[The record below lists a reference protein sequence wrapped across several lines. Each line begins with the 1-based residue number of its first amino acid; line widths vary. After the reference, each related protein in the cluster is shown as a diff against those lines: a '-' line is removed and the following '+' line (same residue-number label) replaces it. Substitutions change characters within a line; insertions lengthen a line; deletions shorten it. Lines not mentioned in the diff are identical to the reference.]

1 MAYTINKY
9 NTDQLTIVQDGTLDQ
24 TTDLKLVGK
33 NYAGYGEIQNENFVF
48 LLENF
53 AGSNQ
58 PPRAIK
64 GQVWFDSANSKLK
77 FNDGTKWRTTGGAE
91 ISATAPAGL
100 AIGDFWWD
108 TTNEQL
114 YSYNGTD
121 FVLIGP
127 QDAGSGITQMT
138 SRTVRDTTAV
148 SRSVIAAT
156 VNDEVMFI
164 ISPLE
169 FTIDSNDAQNTITG
183 FDVIRAGVTL
193 KNTLNAS
200 AGVTSGT
207 QRFHGTATNAE
218 KLGGLSSANYITATP
233 GVPTVFSELVNFQT
247 DDGVAIGAGLDLK
260 LFIENDNQGVI
271 SNTQGDEI
279 RFRTKKT
286 GGLIKNIATLGY
298 STDAATLNYGLIK
311 PGLNAAGTDNEL
323 VALGDVSNTFAAV
336 YATNLFGLS
345 EKASALVV
353 GGSARIGAIDSIGTG
368 TSNTVAVRDASGNLN
383 AVLFQGTA
391 TSARYA
397 DLAEKYTTSEELPAG
412 TAVSVSYDDDA
423 EVAPANASNHSIGV
437 VSTDPAY
444 MMNSDIDGQYIGLKG
459 RLPVRVTGVVK
470 KGQAVYAW
478 ENGVCS
484 TLATTG
490 LVGIALESSNNA
502 SEKLI
507 ECVLKV

>member
-53 AGSNQ
+53 AGANQ

-64 GQVWFDSANSKLK
+64 GQIWFDSANSKLK

-100 AIGDFWWD
+100 ATGDFWWD

-114 YSYNGTD
+114 YSYNGSD

-127 QDAGSGITQMT
+127 QDAGSGITQMQ
-138 SRTVRDTTAV
+138 SKTVRDTQSLT
-148 SRSVIAAT
+148 RSIIAAT
-156 VNDEVMFI
+156 VNDEVMFV
-164 ISPLE
+164 ISTIE
-169 FTIDSNDAQNTITG
+169 FTIDKTDAENDISG

-193 KNTLNAS
+193 KNTTNTTGGA
-200 AGVTSGT
+200 TSGT
-207 QRFHGTATNAE
+207 QRFWGTASNAE
-218 KLGGLSSANYITATP
+218 RLNGKAATEYVTATP
-233 GVPTVFSELVNFQT
+233 GEPSIFTEITNFQT
-247 DDGVAIGAGLDLK
+247 DAGVAVGAGLDLK
-260 LFIENDNQGVI
+260 IFVENDNQGVI

-279 RFRTKKT
+279 RIRTKQS
-286 GGLIKNIATLGY
+286 GGTIKNIVTFKPGV
-298 STDAATLNYGLIK
+298 IK
-311 PGLNAAGTDNEL
+311 PGLNVTGTAVES
-323 VALGDVSNTFAAV
+323 VTLGDSSNVFSAV
-336 YATNLFGLS
+336 HATNFYGIS
-345 EKASALVV
+345 EKASALIV
-353 GGSARIGAIDSIGTG
+353 GGTARVGAVNTIGTG
-368 TSNTVAVRDASGNLN
+368 TSNSVAVRDASGNLN

-397 DLAEKYTTSEELPAG
+397 DLAEKYSTAEELPAG
-412 TAVSVSYDDDA
+412 TAVAVCSHPDH
-423 EVAPANASNHSIGV
+423 EVEPANASDFCIGV

-444 MMNSDIDGQYIGLKG
+444 MMNSEAEGQFIGLKG
-459 RLPVRVTGVVK
+459 RLPVRVKGPIR

-478 ENGVCS
+478 ADGVCS
-484 TLATTG
+484 AIATSA
-490 LVGIALESSNNA
+490 LVGIALESSDDN

>member
-53 AGSNQ
+53 AGANQ

-64 GQVWFDSANSKLK
+64 GQIWFDTANSKLK

-114 YSYNGTD
+114 YSYNGSD

-127 QDAGSGITQMT
+127 QDAGSGITQMQ
-138 SRTVRDTTAV
+138 SRTVRDTGSLT
-148 SRSVIAAT
+148 RSIIAAT

-164 ISPLE
+164 ISPIE
-169 FTIDSNDAQNTITG
+169 FTIDSTDAENAISG
-183 FDVIRAGVTL
+183 FDIVRAGVTP
-193 KNTLNAS
+193 KNTTNAT

-207 QRFHGTATNAE
+207 QRFWGTASNSE
-218 KLGGLSSANYITATP
+218 KLNGLAASNYVTATP
-233 GVPTVFSELVNFQT
+233 GQPSVFTEITNFQT
-247 DDGVAIGAGLDLK
+247 DAGIAIGAGLDLK
-260 LFIENDNQGVI
+260 IFVENDNQGVI
-271 SNTQGDEI
+271 ANAQGDEI
-279 RFRTKKT
+279 RFRTKQLGGTNKNIVTFKT
-286 GGLIKNIATLGY
+286 GIV
-298 STDAATLNYGLIK
+298 K
-311 PGLNAAGTDNEL
+311 PGLNAAGTAVES
-323 VALGDVSNTFAAV
+323 VTLGDVSNVFTAA
-336 YATNLFGLS
+336 YATNFYGTS
-345 EKASALVV
+345 EKASALIV
-353 GGSARIGAIDSIGTG
+353 GGTARTGAVDSIGTG
-368 TSNTVAVRDASGNLN
+368 TSNSVAVRDASGNLN

-397 DLAEKYTTSEELPAG
+397 DLAEKYSTAEELPAG
-412 TAVSVSYDDDA
+412 TAVAVCSHPDH
-423 EVAPANASNHSIGV
+423 EVEPANASDFCIGV

-444 MMNSDIDGQYIGLKG
+444 MMNSEAEGQFIGLKG
-459 RLPVRVTGVVK
+459 RLPVRVKGPIR

-478 ENGVCS
+478 ADGVCS
-484 TLATTG
+484 AIATSA
-490 LVGIALESSNNA
+490 LVGIALESSDDN

>member
-9 NTDQLTIVQDGTLDQ
+9 NTNQLTIVQDGTLDQ

-53 AGSNQ
+53 AGNNQ
-58 PPRAIK
+58 PPRAIT
-64 GQVWFDSANSKLK
+64 GQVWFDTANSKLK

-100 AIGDFWWD
+100 ATGDFWWD

-127 QDAGSGITQMT
+127 QDAGSGITQMQ
-138 SRTVRDTTAV
+138 SRTVRDTLAV
-148 SRSVIAAT
+148 SKSVIAAT

-164 ISPLE
+164 ISPVE
-169 FTIDSNDAQNTITG
+169 FTIDSTDAENAISG
-183 FDVIRAGVTL
+183 FDVVRAGITL
-193 KNTLNAS
+193 KNTLNAT

-218 KLGGLSSANYITATP
+218 KLNGLAASNYVTATP
-233 GVPTVFSELVNFQT
+233 GSPSVFTEVTNFQT
-247 DDGVAIGAGLDLK
+247 DSGIAIGAGLDLK
-260 LFIENDNQGVI
+260 IFIENDNQGVI
-271 SNTQGDEI
+271 ANSQGDEI
-279 RFRTKKT
+279 RFRTKQS
-286 GGLIKNIATLGY
+286 GGLLKNIVTLKPGVV
-298 STDAATLNYGLIK
+298 K
-311 PGLNAAGTDNEL
+311 PGLNATATAVES
-323 VALGDVSNTFAAV
+323 VTLGDSSNQFAAV
-336 YATNLFGLS
+336 YATNIWGIS
-345 EKASALVV
+345 EKASALIV
-353 GGSARIGAIDSIGTG
+353 GGTARTGSVDTIGTG
-368 TSNTVAVRDASGNLN
+368 TSSSVAVRDGSGNLN

-397 DLAEKYTTSEELPAG
+397 DLAEKYSTAEELAPG
-412 TAVSVSYDDDA
+412 TAVAVCACEDHDV
-423 EVAPANASNHSIGV
+423 EPAKASDHCIGV

-444 MMNSDIDGQYIGLKG
+444 MMNSDSEGQYIGLKG
-459 RLPVRVTGVVK
+459 RLPVRVKGTVK
-470 KGQAVYAW
+470 KGQAVYAMAD
-478 ENGVCS
+478 GVCT
-484 TLATTG
+484 TLATTA
-490 LVGIALESSNNA
+490 LVGVALESNA
-502 SEKLI
+502 AESEKLV

>member
-53 AGSNQ
+53 AGANQ

-64 GQVWFDSANSKLK
+64 GQIWFDSANSKLK

-100 AIGDFWWD
+100 ATGDFWWD

-114 YSYNGTD
+114 YSYNGSD

-127 QDAGSGITQMT
+127 QDAGSGITQMQ
-138 SRTVRDTTAV
+138 SRTVRDTGSLT
-148 SRSVIAAT
+148 RSIISAT
-156 VNDEVMFI
+156 INDEVIFI
-164 ISPLE
+164 ISPIE
-169 FTIDSNDAQNTITG
+169 FTIDSTDAENAISG
-183 FDVIRAGVTL
+183 FDVVRAGVTL
-193 KNTLNAS
+193 KNTTNAT
-200 AGVTSGT
+200 GGKTSGL
-207 QRFHGTATNAE
+207 QRFWGTATNAE
-218 KLGGLSSANYITATP
+218 KLNGKDASEYVTASPGEPSVFTEIT
-233 GVPTVFSELVNFQT
+233 NFQT
-247 DDGVAIGAGLDLK
+247 DAGIAIGAGLDLK
-260 LFIENDNQGVI
+260 IFVENDNQGVI
-271 SNTQGDEI
+271 SNAQGDEI
-279 RFRTKKT
+279 RFRTKQS
-286 GGLIKNIATLGY
+286 GGAVRNIVTFKPGI
-298 STDAATLNYGLIK
+298 IK
-311 PGLNAAGTDNEL
+311 PGLNSAGTAVES
-323 VALGDVSNTFAAV
+323 VTLGDVNNKFAAMH
-336 YATNLFGLS
+336 ATNFYGTS

-353 GGSARIGAIDSIGTG
+353 GGNARTGSVDSIGTG
-368 TSNTVAVRDASGNLN
+368 TSNSVAVRDASGNLN

-397 DLAEKYTTSEELPAG
+397 DLAEKYSTEKELPAG
-412 TAVSVSYDDDA
+412 TAVAVCACENHDV
-423 EVAPANASNHSIGV
+423 EPAKASDFCIGV

-444 MMNSDIDGQYIGLKG
+444 MMNSDIEGQYIGLKG
-459 RLPVRVTGVVK
+459 RLPVRVKGPVR

-478 ENGVCS
+478 ADGVCS
-484 TLATTG
+484 TVATTA
-490 LVGIALESSNNA
+490 LVGIALESSDDD
-502 SEKLI
+502 SETEKLI

>member
-9 NTDQLTIVQDGTLDQ
+9 NTNQLTIVQDGTLDQ

-53 AGSNQ
+53 AGNNQ
-58 PPRAIK
+58 PPRAIT
-64 GQVWFDSANSKLK
+64 GQVWFDTANSKLK

-100 AIGDFWWD
+100 ATGDFWWD

-127 QDAGSGITQMT
+127 QDAGSGITQMQ
-138 SRTVRDTTAV
+138 SRTVRDTLAV
-148 SRSVIAAT
+148 SKSVIAAT

-164 ISPLE
+164 ISPVE
-169 FTIDSNDAQNTITG
+169 FTIDSTDAENAISG
-183 FDVIRAGVTL
+183 FDVVRAGITL
-193 KNTLNAS
+193 KNTLNAT

-218 KLGGLSSANYITATP
+218 KLNGLAASNYVTATP
-233 GVPTVFSELVNFQT
+233 GQPSVFTEVTNFQT
-247 DDGVAIGAGLDLK
+247 DAGIAIGAGLDLK
-260 LFIENDNQGVI
+260 IFIENDNQGVI
-271 SNTQGDEI
+271 ANSQGDEI
-279 RFRTKKT
+279 RFRTKQS
-286 GGLIKNIATLGY
+286 GGLLKNIVTLKPGVV
-298 STDAATLNYGLIK
+298 K
-311 PGLNAAGTDNEL
+311 PGLNAAGTAVES
-323 VALGDVSNTFAAV
+323 VTLGDVSNKFAAV
-336 YATNLFGLS
+336 YATNIWGIS
-345 EKASALVV
+345 EKASALIV
-353 GGSARIGAIDSIGTG
+353 GGTARTGSVDSIGTG
-368 TSNTVAVRDASGNLN
+368 TSSSVAVRDGSGNLN

-397 DLAEKYTTSEELPAG
+397 DLAEKYTTAEELPAG
-412 TAVSVSYDDDA
+412 TAVAVCSHEDH
-423 EVAPANASNHSIGV
+423 EVEPANASNHCIGV

-444 MMNSDIDGQYIGLKG
+444 MMNSDSEGQYIGLKG
-459 RLPVRVTGVVK
+459 RLPVRVKGAVK
-470 KGQAVYAW
+470 KGQAVYAMAD
-478 ENGVCS
+478 GVCT
-484 TLATTG
+484 TLATTA
-490 LVGIALESSNNA
+490 LVGVALESNA
-502 SEKLI
+502 AESEKLV

>member
-53 AGSNQ
+53 AGANQ

-64 GQVWFDSANSKLK
+64 GQIWFDTANSKLK

-114 YSYNGTD
+114 YSYNGSD

-127 QDAGSGITQMT
+127 QDAGSGITQMQ
-138 SRTVRDTTAV
+138 SRSVRDTGSLT
-148 SRSVIAAT
+148 RSIIAAT

-164 ISPLE
+164 ISPIE
-169 FTIDSNDAQNTITG
+169 FTIDSTDAENAISG
-183 FDVIRAGVTL
+183 FDIVRAGVTL
-193 KNTLNAS
+193 KNTTNATS
-200 AGVTSGT
+200 GVTSGT
-207 QRFHGTATNAE
+207 QRFWGTASNSE
-218 KLGGLSSANYITATP
+218 KLNGLAASNYVTATP
-233 GVPTVFSELVNFQT
+233 GQPSVFTEITNFQT
-247 DDGVAIGAGLDLK
+247 DAGIAIGAGLDLK
-260 LFIENDNQGVI
+260 IFVENDNQGVI
-271 SNTQGDEI
+271 ANAQGDEI
-279 RFRTKKT
+279 RFRTKQLGGTNKNIVTFKT
-286 GGLIKNIATLGY
+286 GIV
-298 STDAATLNYGLIK
+298 K
-311 PGLNAAGTDNEL
+311 PGLNAAGTAVES
-323 VALGDVSNTFAAV
+323 VTLGDVSNVFTAA
-336 YATNLFGLS
+336 YATNFYGTS
-345 EKASALVV
+345 EKASALIV
-353 GGSARIGAIDSIGTG
+353 GGTARTGAVDSIGTG
-368 TSNTVAVRDASGNLN
+368 TSNSVAVRDASGNIN

-397 DLAEKYTTSEELPAG
+397 DLAEKYSTAEELPAG
-412 TAVSVSYDDDA
+412 TAVAVCSHPDH
-423 EVAPANASNHSIGV
+423 EVEPANASDFCIGV

-444 MMNSDIDGQYIGLKG
+444 MMNSEAEGQFIGLKG
-459 RLPVRVTGVVK
+459 RLPVRVKGPIR

-478 ENGVCS
+478 ADGVCS
-484 TLATTG
+484 AIATTA
-490 LVGIALESSNNA
+490 LVGIALESSDDN